1 MADNSDANESDFL
14 FKNQFELQLL
24 DCCENNE
31 NEKVDI
37 KFLNCE
43 NLINDLYL
51 QETTKTTTTT
61 TTT

>member
-1 MADNSDANESDFL
+1 MADNSDVNESDFL

-24 DCCENNE
+24 DCCENTE

-43 NLINDLYL
+43 NLIDDLYL
-51 QETTKTTTTT
+51 QETTTTTTT
-61 TTT
+61 K